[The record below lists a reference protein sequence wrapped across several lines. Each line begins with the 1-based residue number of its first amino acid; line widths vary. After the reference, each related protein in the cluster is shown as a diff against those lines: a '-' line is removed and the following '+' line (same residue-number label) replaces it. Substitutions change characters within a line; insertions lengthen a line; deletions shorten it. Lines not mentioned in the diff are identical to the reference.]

1 MASHFDKK
9 LAAMFSLELF
19 QMDNIVAFKGQKVVH
34 EIINL
39 LSLETDLVVKDHKNQ
54 LIQELANQIKF
65 GHLHPFHAN
74 YFTLEIDYKLNVQK
88 S

>member
-54 LIQELANQIKF
+54 LI
-65 GHLHPFHAN
+65 
-74 YFTLEIDYKLNVQK
+74 
-88 S
+88 